1 MKVEEIVS
9 KISKDYQVL
18 SKQIQDLSKKFESD
32 LVHSKGSEEYL
43 DINEVMLLT
52 KYAKQTIYQLV
63 HRNEIQS
70 YKCGSRQLRFKKGEI
85 EEWVRNRTILNN

>member
-18 SKQIQDLSKKFESD
+18 SKQIQDLSKKIESD
-32 LVHSKGSEEYL
+32 LVHSKGSKEYL

-52 KYAKQTIYQLV
+52 KYAKQTLYGLINSGDLKS
-63 HRNEIQS
+63 H
-70 YKCGSRQLRFKKGEI
+70 KFGDRQLRFIKGEV
-85 EEWVRNRTILNN
+85 EEWILNRTKPNN